1 MKTET
6 LDRVTAVCPCG
17 AQVVFSNF
25 RGVREYLTLRERC
38 PECQRMI
45 NLRVIVT
52 VVPGERSSAR
62 Q

>member
-17 AQVVFSNF
+17 SQIVFSNF

-38 PECQRMI
+38 PECRRVI
-45 NLRVIVT
+45 NLRVIVA
-52 VVPGERSSAR
+52 VIHSER
-62 Q
+62 

>member
-17 AQVVFSNF
+17 TQIVFSNF

-38 PECQRMI
+38 PDCRRVI
-45 NLRVIVT
+45 NLRVIVA
-52 VVPGERSSAR
+52 VVRGES
-62 Q
+62 